1 VKPQPHKPPLSATQI
16 VDEYFIENRTRL
28 LEIAAFLDRVDRM
41 DPMVRSRDFRMKAF
55 IEAVN
60 ALGAIEKGGDFEQP
74 RPVLDEVLV
83 DDLGRAERRF
93 VRLRFHVNALG
104 ATPDRLLQI
113 QMILSDPTI
122 DPLDRLDR
130 KSAIG
135 AFDPSGHPEARP

>member
-60 ALGAIEKGGDFEQP
+60 ALGA
-74 RPVLDEVLV
+74 
-83 DDLGRAERRF
+83 
-93 VRLRFHVNALG
+93 
-104 ATPDRLLQI
+104 TPDRLLQI